1 MGGPS
6 AQFKA
11 FQEATSREVVA
22 AGFKWRDKV
31 AGGFTN
37 SGSHSEDKLAT
48 LIQISPVRRST
59 RQDWVNLGLPPGNN
73 ASTSSETALNRHGF
87 FLGAGLSPI
96 SIRDPMWRR
105 RQRIWLWRG
114 T

>member
-22 AGFKWRDKV
+22 AGFKWKDKV

-59 RQDWVNLGLPPGNN
+59 RHGLGE
-73 ASTSSETALNRHGF
+73 S
-87 FLGAGLSPI
+87 GLAA
-96 SIRDPMWRR
+96 W
-105 RQRIWLWRG
+105 Q
-114 T
+114 